1 MGKINVLGFEIAN
14 LIAAG
19 EVVDRPASVLK
30 ELVENAI
37 DAGANQVTV
46 QIRSGGILSIRVA
59 DNGCGMTPEDLP
71 VAIRRHAT
79 SKIHAAD
86 DLNRI
91 MTLGFRGEALAAI
104 AAVSELT
111 IVTKTHDAENGTMLV
126 SDGGTVT
133 DLTEVGAADGT
144 TVLVEHLF
152 GKVPARRKFLK
163 KDRTEAQACAAQ
175 MEKVAM
181 SHPEIAFRFLSD
193 DVLKFSTAGDGDVKN
208 VLWALY
214 GRDFAAKLLAVS
226 GESDGVLVSG
236 YVGRS
241 DNAYGNRNMQNV
253 FINGRYV
260 KSKTVTAALER
271 AFTSYMAPEKYPV
284 SALYLEIDPSQVDV
298 NVHPAK
304 LEVRFSD
311 ERRIFD
317 AVYWAVRTALE
328 QNTDR
333 PAFSLGDPYKT
344 ARAVD
349 AFAPIGAK
357 LGGEQISMPP
367 PLARPSGA
375 GAVHTPGAPATATA
389 PAPAAPAHTPTSGAS
404 GARSAST
411 AAAPP
416 PREELTPAESL
427 AFLETLRAGTAEV
440 REGTLSEPFAPATSN
455 GAMPGFS
462 ASART
467 EVPPAAAPVA
477 PEEPASAERTAA
489 TAKTSATT
497 EETSA
502 ETDSAAVPPYR
513 YLGCAF
519 KCYLIVEVGDGL
531 LLIDQHA
538 AHERILFE
546 QLLAAQK
553 SEGGIPTQGLLIPLT
568 VSLTPEELAAAEDA
582 AGELK
587 EIGFAFSPTADGKGV
602 ALLTLPNAV
611 SPGEAV
617 DLFTRMAGDLV
628 SASGTPGMTNEKRRE
643 RALYQVAC
651 KAAIKG
657 GRTYTEEQL
666 THLIE
671 QVLSLPDVT
680 VCPHGRPIAYRLS
693 KHELDRRFDRIK

>member
-37 DAGANQVTV
+37 DAGADQVTV

-111 IVTKTHDAENGTMLV
+111 IITKTPDAETGTMLV

-193 DVLKFSTAGDGDVKN
+193 EVLKFSTAGDGDVKN

-214 GRDFAAKLLAVS
+214 GRDFAAKLLAAS

-284 SALYLEIDPSQVDV
+284 CALYLTIDPSQVDV

-311 ERRIFD
+311 ERRVFD

-333 PAFSLGDPYKT
+333 PSFPLGDPYKT

-357 LGGEQISMPP
+357 LGGEQVSMMPP
-367 PLARPSGA
+367 PLARPAASSGQVSQA
-375 GAVHTPGAPATATA
+375 RPSAPASVPAPAT
-389 PAPAAPAHTPTSGAS
+389 PAPM
-404 GARSAST
+404 
-411 AAAPP
+411 
-416 PREELTPAESL
+416 PREELTPAASL
-427 AFLETLRAGTAEV
+427 AFLETLRESTAALGAEAAASAPVPAAPVADRGITPTESPAGTSV
-440 REGTLSEPFAPATSN
+440 T
-455 GAMPGFS
+455 
-462 ASART
+462 
-467 EVPPAAAPVA
+467 PPAAAPAHPAQTGESAQATDGALPA
-477 PEEPASAERTAA
+477 PAF
-489 TAKTSATT
+489 
-497 EETSA
+497 
-502 ETDSAAVPPYR
+502 R

-519 KCYLIVEVGDGL
+519 KCYLIVEVGEDL

-546 QLLAAQK
+546 QLLAEQK
-553 SEGGIPTQGLLIPLT
+553 QAGRVPGQGLLIPLT
-568 VSLTPEELAAAEDA
+568 VPLTPEELAAAEDA
-582 AGELK
+582 AGELAD
-587 EIGFAFSPTADGKGV
+587 IGFTFSPTADGKGI
-602 ALLTLPNAV
+602 ALLSLPNAV

-617 DLFTRMAGDLV
+617 ELFTRMAGDLV
-628 SASGTPGMTNEKRRE
+628 AAAGTPGMTNDKRRE
-643 RALYQVAC
+643 RALYQIAC

-666 THLIE
+666 IHLIE
-671 QVLSLPDVT
+671 QVLSLPDIT
-680 VCPHGRPIAYRLS
+680 VCPHGRPVAYRLS
-693 KHELDRRFDRIK
+693 KRELDRRFDRIK

>member
-37 DAGANQVTV
+37 DAGADQVTV
-46 QIRSGGILSIRVA
+46 QIRSGGILAIRVA

-214 GRDFAAKLLAVS
+214 GRDFAAKLLAVT

-333 PAFSLGDPYKT
+333 PAFALSDPYKT

-367 PLARPSGA
+367 PLARPTGT
-375 GAVHTPGAPATATA
+375 GAVPPAVTPVTPATPLSA
-389 PAPAAPAHTPTSGAS
+389 PAPAASAPVPETGTSGTRPAP
-404 GARSAST
+404 AST
-411 AAAPP
+411 AAP
-416 PREELTPAESL
+416 PREEMTPAESL
-427 AFLETLRAGTAEV
+427 AFLEALRAGTAGIA
-440 REGTLSEPFAPATSN
+440 EGALREPFAPAAPD

-462 ASART
+462 VSSPMPSAQEPEASATPTSAART
-467 EVPPAAAPVA
+467 AA
-477 PEEPASAERTAA
+477 PEETAA
-489 TAKTSATT
+489 VSGD
-497 EETSA
+497 EG
-502 ETDSAAVPPYR
+502 VPPYR

-519 KCYLIVEVGDGL
+519 KCYLIVEVGDSL

-587 EIGFAFSPTADGKGV
+587 EIGFSFSPTADGKGV

-628 SASGTPGMTNEKRRE
+628 SASGTPGMTNAKRRE

-657 GRTYTEEQL
+657 GRSYTEEQL

-693 KHELDRRFDRIK
+693 KHELDRRFDRVK

>member
-37 DAGANQVTV
+37 DAGADQVTV
-46 QIRSGGILSIRVA
+46 QIRSGGILAIRVA

-214 GRDFAAKLLAVS
+214 GRDFATKLLAVS

-284 SALYLEIDPSQVDV
+284 AALYLEIDPSQVDV

-367 PLARPSGA
+367 PLARSSGA
-375 GAVHTPGAPATATA
+375 GAVHTPGAPATVTA

-440 REGTLSEPFAPATSN
+440 REGTLSEPFTPPASD

-489 TAKTSATT
+489 A
-497 EETSA
+497 EETPD
-502 ETDSAAVPPYR
+502 TTHIAVPAYR

-568 VSLTPEELAAAEDA
+568 VSLTPEELAAVEDA
-582 AGELK
+582 TGELK

-628 SASGTPGMTNEKRRE
+628 SASGTPGMTNAKRRE

>member
-37 DAGANQVTV
+37 DAGADQVTV

-284 SALYLEIDPSQVDV
+284 SALYLEVDPSQVDV

-375 GAVHTPGAPATATA
+375 GAVHTPEAPATATA

-477 PEEPASAERTAA
+477 PEEPVSAEPTAA
-489 TAKTSATT
+489 T
-497 EETSA
+497 EETPDTTHTAVSA
-502 ETDSAAVPPYR
+502 YR

-628 SASGTPGMTNEKRRE
+628 SASGTPGMTNAKRRE

>member
-37 DAGANQVTV
+37 DAGADQVTV
-46 QIRSGGILSIRVA
+46 QIRSGGILAIRVA

-71 VAIRRHAT
+71 IAIRRHAT

-111 IVTKTHDAENGTMLV
+111 IVTKTHDAENGTMLI

-236 YVGRS
+236 YIGRS

-317 AVYWAVRTALE
+317 AVYWAVRAALE

-375 GAVHTPGAPATATA
+375 GAAHAPAATA
-389 PAPAAPAHTPTSGAS
+389 PFAETSPAASTHTPASGVS
-404 GARSAST
+404 GARPTSAAT
-411 AAAPP
+411 VLP
-416 PREELTPAESL
+416 PREEMTPAESL
-427 AFLETLRAGTAEV
+427 AFLEALRAGAAEV
-440 REGTLSEPFAPATSN
+440 REGTLSEPFTSSTPD

-462 ASART
+462 ATART
-467 EVPPAAAPVA
+467 EMPSAVTPEVPATS
-477 PEEPASAERTAA
+477 ASAEHTAA
-489 TAKTSATT
+489 T
-497 EETSA
+497 EEA
-502 ETDSAAVPPYR
+502 PEAPHAAVPAYR

-553 SEGGIPTQGLLIPLT
+553 SEDGIPTQGLLIPLT
-568 VSLTPEELAAAEDA
+568 VLLTPEELAAVEDTAE
-582 AGELK
+582 ELQ
-587 EIGFAFSPTADGKGV
+587 EIGFSFSPTADGKGV

-628 SASGTPGMTNEKRRE
+628 SASGTPGMTNAKRRE
-643 RALYQVAC
+643 CALYQVAC